1 MKKRIDWFAVVF
13 MVLAFSSTVVLALPP
28 LGPPRA
34 RLGQD
39 EWAIGIDYGRS
50 EMDLETW
57 SDVTDTIVGVSTT
70 YDYTKFKI
78 NGLESN
84 MVFGKIAYGVDDN
97 WDAFIRLG
105 GVDGKDEMVEE
116 PSAGGGAAE
125 QYDGFDG
132 SFGFA
137 WGVGGAVTFWQEG
150 DITWGA
156 LLQMTWLDPDS
167 GDVDLRSDSGFVG
180 EADFDFWEVQIAAG
194 PTIELESFRLYG
206 GPFLHFVGGD
216 IDIDGQSDTLNV
228 GFSTVVLR
236 SQDIREESQLGGFI
250 GAEWPVVN
258 DGLFNVEFQAT
269 SDAWAVGLGAIWRF
283 E

>member
-1 MKKRIDWFAVVF
+1 MEKRIAWFAVIF
-13 MVLAFSSTVVLALPP
+13 MVLTFSSTIVLALPP

-39 EWAIGIDYGRS
+39 EWAIGIEYGRS
-50 EMDLETW
+50 DMDLETW
-57 SDVTDTIVGVSTT
+57 SDVTDIIAGTPQ

-84 MVFGKIAYGVDDN
+84 MVFGKLAYGVDDN

-105 GVDGKDEMVEE
+105 VVDGKDEIVED
-116 PSAGGGAAE
+116 PSAGGGTAE
-125 QYDGFDG
+125 RYDGLDG
-132 SFGFA
+132 GFGFA

-167 GDVDLRSDSGFVG
+167 GDVDLRSDSSFVG
-180 EADFDFWEVQIAAG
+180 EADFDYWEVQIAAG
-194 PTIELESFRLYG
+194 PTVELENFRLYG

-216 IDIDGQSDTLNV
+216 IDIDGLTETLNP
-228 GFSTVVLR
+228 GDTVVLR
-236 SQDIREESQLGGFI
+236 SQDIREKTLLGGFI
-250 GAEWPVVN
+250 GAEWPIVS
-258 DGLFNVEFQAT
+258 DGLFNIELQAT